1 MQEETPS
8 ILRRNINYNRLILF
22 TIIICSLTLIGMPM
36 QINKEVDVTKTENA
50 ELSAGVTKSL
60 LEISRD
66 PLAETLSAGLT
77 KHILKI
83 EKEPQIEML
92 KIDTV
97 AAAAEIKE
105 STEETTEIEAVE
117 VVESEPEPVYKNLDE
132 IEISRDM
139 DLIKT
144 SGLSREDFCELL
156 ANFKYDYAGF
166 YERNAGWIWDL
177 SQEYQVN
184 EIFMCGVFG
193 LESLYGSNDIH
204 VEAHNYGSIMRNGK
218 LASYESDAE
227 GIKAN
232 FELFADD
239 YFNPEGKYYGGVT
252 LDSFG
257 DTYCP
262 PTKECPSWAAEVYS
276 CMKKFL

>member
-8 ILRRNINYNRLILF
+8 FLRRNINYNRLILF

-36 QINKEVDVTKTENA
+36 QINKELDATKTENA

-117 VVESEPEPVYKNLDE
+117 VVESESEPVYKNLDE

-139 DLIKT
+139 DLTKT

-156 ANFKYDYAGF
+156 ANFRYDYDGF
-166 YERNAGWIWDL
+166 YNRNAGLIWDF
-177 SQEYQVN
+177 SQEYHVN
-184 EIFMCGVFG
+184 EFFICGVFG
-193 LESLYGSNDIH
+193 LESLYGSNGKHIS
-204 VEAHNYGSIMRNGK
+204 AHNYGSIMKKGE
-218 LASYESDAE
+218 LVTYESDEE
-227 GIKAN
+227 GIEAN
-232 FELFADD
+232 YKLFANSYLSPD
-239 YFNPEGKYYGGVT
+239 GKYYKGVT
-252 LDSFG
+252 LDSIG
-257 DTYCP
+257 NTYCD
-262 PTKECPSWAAEVYS
+262 SNWAGQVYE
-276 CMKKFL
+276 CMKVFLKE